1 MKNHSKII
9 RIPTFEDERGFLT
22 VMEDILP
29 FNIERIY
36 WIYSADEQ
44 TRGGHRHKI
53 TKQALVAVAGTVDL
67 KINDG
72 KKETLYILD
81 DPSKCIIVEPEDWHT
96 MFFKNNAVL
105 LVFASHAYDK
115 KDYLETPQ
123 RYND

>member
-105 LVFASHAYDK
+105 LVFASHKYDK
-115 KDYLETPQ
+115 KDYIYTSSKI
-123 RYND
+123 

>member
-29 FNIERIY
+29 FKIERIY
-36 WIYSADEQ
+36 WIYGADEQ
-44 TRGGHRHKI
+44 TRGGHRHRI
-53 TKQALVAVAGTVDL
+53 TKQALITVAGTVNL

-72 KKETLYILD
+72 KNETLYILD

-96 MFFKNNAVL
+96 MFFKNDAVL
-105 LVFASHAYDK
+105 LVFASHKYDK
-115 KDYLETPQ
+115 KDYIYTSSKI
-123 RYND
+123 

>member
-1 MKNHSKII
+1 MEKYSKFIK
-9 RIPTFEDERGFLT
+9 IPTFEDERGLLT

-36 WIYSADEQ
+36 WIYSADKQ
-44 TRGGHRHKI
+44 IRGGHRHKI

-105 LVFASHAYDK
+105 LVFASHKYDK
-115 KDYLETPQ
+115 KDYIYTSSKI
-123 RYND
+123 